1 MKRGTI
7 LKNLWAGYDCY
18 LVYWGRGH
26 GRDFARMICV
36 HNANGKWEIRNAEYY
51 TSDLKD
57 QEHFP
62 VVGYIDLN
70 TIIKT
75 AVLDI
80 HDMRVKDE
88 ADKRGKGN
96 LQEV

>member
-18 LVYWGRGH
+18 LIYMGRKNGVYS
-26 GRDFARMICV
+26 RMLCV

-51 TSDLKD
+51 TQDLKD
-57 QEHFP
+57 EEHFP
-62 VVGYIDLN
+62 VIGGIN
-70 TIIKT
+70 IEGIILSE
-75 AVLDI
+75 VMDI
-80 HDMRVKDE
+80 HNTRLKDE